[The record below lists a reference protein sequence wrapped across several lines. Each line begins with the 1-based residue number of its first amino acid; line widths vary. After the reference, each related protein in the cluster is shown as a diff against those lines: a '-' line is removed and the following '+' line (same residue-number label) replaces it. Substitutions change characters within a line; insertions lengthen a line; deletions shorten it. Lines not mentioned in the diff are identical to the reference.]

1 MNLHENTLFDLDLW
15 VKVTQDFAK
24 YPLYHVTYSGTKFE
38 VATSDCLG
46 GGAFTKKIDYLTVD
60 LDVLVKVT
68 RNF

>member
-15 VKVTQDFAK
+15 VKVSQDFAK

-46 GGAFTKKIDYLTVD
+46 GDAFTKKKIDY
-60 LDVLVKVT
+60 
-68 RNF
+68 